1 VLGLTCGSLAWAAS
15 ARFRRSEGRL
25 ARYKVPRLV
34 LVTDELPVLPTGKV
48 DKKLLRAR
56 YAAGTQTAATAG
68 APVRAHP

>member
-1 VLGLTCGSLAWAAS
+1 
-15 ARFRRSEGRL
+15 
-25 ARYKVPRLV
+25 V